1 MKKIQQYLLLH
12 HPLVWNTKIVPIM
25 AITLAI
31 NALAFVV
38 GYSSTTFESLQG
50 YYSYNNYSNY
60 PLLLFFTVLSGLV
73 ILVLWLVYYARNN
86 AFREFYL
93 KRSTALYAEWLMIF
107 VILVSL
113 IITPLTYVQGAKMKV
128 QTFVSKEK
136 VLHDVET
143 INMIAAL
150 IPTDKNSFF
159 SEFPKGYAKNKTGEL
174 VKIKEVTTEVYENEV
189 TLEEVIIENDSLDY
203 GKNYYLYSNEQL
215 DSLANQKLTYKD
227 FPHFAPLSL
236 LNQEFDNQYYNQI
249 STNNIKIRDKKE
261 VEKWLLNENKEK
273 IRQLIDDFLALAK
286 KHHLPASLTTDQWLR
301 LIYNPPTYPVSDFNL
316 ILRSIPYGYNN
327 NSRYYA
333 QNGEPKYFVPYEELR
348 RAYENILSAHYENE
362 NSNIALLVIVCIAG
376 FVSLLVFS
384 FRCTSGK
391 TWLIAL
397 VSAVLLW
404 IIYGF
409 IAVVIALAHNGGDRA
424 IKFFMLFFW
433 IALFVC
439 ELIYLL
445 SLNKNAAAKKYSG
458 VVINHILWLLP
469 FIPMILLGGYVV
481 WLNEY
486 YGWEDRRIITDWI
499 ENNMLQ
505 IVWADVAFTFVA
517 VWLLLQFVIRR
528 WKSLPEE

>member
-12 HPLVWNTKIVPIM
+12 HPLVWNTKIVPVL
-25 AITLAI
+25 ALTLAI

-38 GYSSTTFESLQG
+38 GYSSTTFENLTS
-50 YYSYNNYSNY
+50 YYSYDDYSNY

-73 ILVLWLVYYARNN
+73 ILVLWLVFYARNN
-86 AFREFYL
+86 AFREFYP

-107 VILVSL
+107 LILVSL
-113 IITPLTYVQGAKMKV
+113 IITPLTYVQGAKLKV

-143 INMIAAL
+143 INMIEAL
-150 IPTDKNSFF
+150 IPTDKSSFF
-159 SEFPKGYAKNKTGEL
+159 SEFPKGYAKNKAGEL
-174 VKIKEVTTEVYENEV
+174 VKIKEATTEVDENGV
-189 TLEEVIIENDSLDY
+189 TLEEVRIENDSLDY
-203 GKNYYLYSNEQL
+203 GKNYYRYNNEQL
-215 DSLANQKLTYKD
+215 DSLANQKLTFKD

-236 LNQEFDNQYYNQI
+236 LNQEFYNQYYNQI
-249 STNNIKIRDKKE
+249 STNNIKIRGKKE
-261 VEKWLLNENKEK
+261 VEKWLLNEDKEK

-286 KHHLPASLTTDQWLR
+286 KHHLPASLNTYQWLR
-301 LIYNPPTYPVSDFNL
+301 LIYNPPTYPVSDYNL
-316 ILRSIPYGYNN
+316 ISRSIPYNN
-327 NSRYYA
+327 NSRYYP
-333 QNGEPKYFVPYEELR
+333 QNDEPKYFVPHYELM
-348 RAYENILSAHYENE
+348 RAYENIFNAHYEDNS
-362 NSNIALLVIVCIAG
+362 SNIALLVIVCIAG
-376 FVSLLVFS
+376 IASLLIFS

-391 TWLIAL
+391 SWLVAL

-404 IIYGF
+404 IIYGL
-409 IAVVIALAHNGGDRA
+409 IAVVIALAHNDGGDKT
-424 IKFFMLFFW
+424 IVFFMLFFW

-439 ELIYLL
+439 EVIYVLC
-445 SLNKNAAAKKYSG
+445 LNKNTAAKKYSG

-469 FIPMILLGGYVV
+469 FIPMILLGGYVA
-481 WLNEY
+481 WLDEY